1 MSTVLSNFD
10 IWKKFLGDRVDA
22 AKKLGINEEA
32 ISKLAYEIGEFL
44 NDKVDPKNDE
54 QRILKELW
62 DVGDDSDRK
71 TMARLMVKLA
81 DKNS

>member
-10 IWKKFLGDRVDA
+10 TWKKFLGDRVEA
-22 AKKLGINEEA
+22 AKRLGISEDV

-44 NDKVDPKNDE
+44 DQKVDPKNDE
-54 QRILKELW
+54 ERVLKELW
-62 DVGDDSDRK
+62 DVGDDSERK

-81 DKNS
+81 DSST